1 MEIVTELA
9 LHSKQQDINIKPPP
23 NLAKC
28 VIIVIR
34 KQATPH
40 SFCLI
45 TNQFS
50 MGKFTAG
57 GEVKEVCL
65 VVTGVGDPSHVLG
78 SLLVSFL
85 PCLDKK
91 EINKMKNMQEAASTG
106 TLLAGSKLT
115 APTLPYTMFISN
127 NLSYCHRSFNRVSQS
142 VSPSAHTIGRLP

>member
-57 GEVKEVCL
+57 GEVKELAKRLKYFLKTPGENQLQDENSRFHDAYSCAQP
-65 VVTGVGDPSHVLG
+65 T
-78 SLLVSFL
+78 SLLNNIPNGKCVAELRS
-85 PCLDKK
+85 
-91 EINKMKNMQEAASTG
+91 KNETFGKCKQ
-106 TLLAGSKLT
+106 
-115 APTLPYTMFISN
+115 
-127 NLSYCHRSFNRVSQS
+127 H
-142 VSPSAHTIGRLP
+142 